1 MITIYFDGLCQPV
14 NPGGVA
20 TYGYVVYH
28 NNKLIK
34 KEHGVVGEGKGMTN
48 NVAEYTALK
57 KALEWVNSQK
67 IRDKL
72 LIKGDSLLVINQ
84 LKGKWKVKSQTSKR
98 FVPQIKK
105 LLKDMDFELVWIPR
119 EENVEADRLCNVAY
133 QEKNTKKFKVNFNI
147 NNW

>member
-28 NNKLIK
+28 NNEVIK
-34 KEHGVVGEGKGMTN
+34 KGYGVIGEGKGMTN

-57 KALEWVNSQK
+57 KALEWVNSQG
-67 IRDKL
+67 IRDKIT
-72 LIKGDSLLVINQ
+72 IKGDSQLVINQ

-98 FVPQIKK
+98 FVPQIRE
-105 LLKDMDFELVWIPR
+105 LLKDKEVKMVWIPR
-119 EENVEADRLCNVAY
+119 EKNEEADRLCNVAY
-133 QEKNTKKFKVNFNI
+133 QEYI
-147 NNW
+147 GSG

>member
-28 NNKLIK
+28 NNEVIK
-34 KEHGVVGEGKGMTN
+34 KGYGVVGEGKGMTN

-57 KALEWVNSQK
+57 KALEWVNSQG
-67 IRDKL
+67 IRDKIT
-72 LIKGDSLLVINQ
+72 IKGDSQLVINQ

-98 FVPQIKK
+98 FVPQINE
-105 LLKDMDFELVWIPR
+105 LLKDKEAELVWIPR
-119 EENVEADRLCNVAY
+119 EKNSEADRLCNVAY
-133 QEKNTKKFKVNFNI
+133 QEYIGSAKR
-147 NNW
+147 